1 MRIVF
6 LRSARS
12 DLDWFRDY
20 YSRIF
25 REGGKN
31 AATRY
36 KATKKALAAYPAIG
50 QESDEPGLRELP
62 IPKTPFSI
70 IYRIT
75 DSEIQVLR
83 LWDQR
88 SQRPDSWT

>member
-12 DLDWFRDY
+12 DFDWFRDY
-20 YSRIF
+20 YFRIF
-25 REGGKN
+25 REGGKS

-36 KATKKALAAYPAIG
+36 KTTKKALAEYPAIG
-50 QESDEPGLRELP
+50 RESDEPGLRELP
-62 IPKTPFSI
+62 IPKTPFAI

-88 SQRPDSWT
+88 AQRPDSWT